1 MAEYRVDE
9 LARAAGTTV
18 GNVRVYQDR
27 DLLPPPLRRGRVAVY
42 TEAHLAR
49 LRLILGLLKRQYSF
63 AQIRE
68 MITTWQTGRDLEH
81 LLGLERVLTEPWTD
95 EAPERIPLADLASE
109 FGAHVNPGA
118 LDRLARIGVFRVD
131 GDHVLVLSPRLLHTG
146 RQLIAAGV
154 PVEAVLDI
162 AEQVKR
168 QTDQLAAVFVDM
180 VDSHV
185 LPTPNGDRRH
195 GHLDDA
201 EVPALTDKVGRLR
214 PLAQA
219 AVSAFLADSMSRA
232 LGDWLTGQFGPL
244 LRDDYSG
251 KQ

>member
-9 LARAAGTTV
+9 LARTAGTTV

-95 EAPERIPLADLASE
+95 EAPERIPLADLAAE
-109 FGAHVNPGA
+109 FGAQVNA
-118 LDRLARIGVFRVD
+118 ETLDRLARIGVFRID

-146 RQLIAAGV
+146 RQLIAAGI
-154 PVEAVLDI
+154 PVEAVLGI
-162 AEQVKR
+162 AEQAKH

-185 LPTPNGDRRH
+185 LPSPGGNGRH
-195 GHLDDA
+195 GRLDDS
-201 EVPALTDKVGRLR
+201 EVPGLTDKVGRLR